1 MSHYEQRLEQD
12 LNQIRERVAALSEL
26 VENAIKDAVHAVL
39 TGNRQLAYA
48 TVLRDARINR
58 STREID
64 RLCHSFIVRHLPSAG
79 HLREMSATIRAVI
92 QLERIGDYAVIIS
105 REGVQLS
112 APPEGAA
119 AREVDLVSS
128 HALRMLRQALAA
140 FRESNEAAARSTMEM
155 GEQLEGK
162 LDAIYGGLMDASDP
176 SRVRDLM
183 AMFVIFSQVKRVI
196 DQAKNICEEAVFA
209 AAGETRGERI
219 HDVLFLDR
227 DDSALGQM
235 AAAIGRKTYAD
246 FARYHSAGQ
255 AAAEALDPT
264 MTAFM
269 ESHGYDTSG
278 MQPRAADLSH
288 DGLSEYF
295 VVVSLQGPMSSYCE
309 SVPFH
314 TSVIEWDIGDAPT
327 GGSEADR
334 EARYA
339 ELYRELAVQV
349 RDLVETLSGDGEL

>member
-1 MSHYEQRLEQD
+1 MSHYEQRLERD
-12 LNQIRERVAALSEL
+12 LTEIRERVAALSEK
-26 VENAIKDAVHAVL
+26 VENAIKDAIHAVL

-48 TVLRDARINR
+48 TVLRDSRINR

-112 APPEGAA
+112 RPPEGAA
-119 AREVDLVSS
+119 GREVDLVSS

-140 FRESNEAAARSTMEM
+140 FRESNESAARSTMEM

-162 LDAIYGGLMDASDP
+162 LDAIYGDLMDASEP
-176 SRVRDLM
+176 GQVSDLM

-196 DQAKNICEEAVFA
+196 DQAKNICEETVFA
-209 AAGETRGERI
+209 ATGEIRGERI

-235 AAAIGRKTYAD
+235 AVAIGRKTYGEI
-246 FARYHSAGQ
+246 ARYHSAGQ
-255 AAAEALDPT
+255 SPAEALDPA

-269 ESHGYDTSG
+269 DSHGYDTSE
-278 MQPRAADLSH
+278 MQPSAADLGH
-288 DGLSEYF
+288 DGLAEYF
-295 VVVSLQGPMSSYCE
+295 VVVSLQGPISSYCE

-314 TSVIEWDIGDAPT
+314 TSVLEWDIGELPH
-327 GGSEADR
+327 GGDEAER
-334 EARYA
+334 EGRYA
-339 ELYRELAVQV
+339 EIYRELAVQV
-349 RDLVETLSGDGEL
+349 RDLAETLSGGDS